1 MISESLFILLIVL
14 AILSAYAT
22 FKYAVPVWI
31 GGPFSAILF
40 ALVGLYSDAVFSNMG
55 NAHIVFTY
63 APIKIFAALCSLL
76 MIVGVFVHV
85 MTHGLDTEGDS

>member
-40 ALVGLYSDAVFSNMG
+40 ALVGLYSGAVYSNMG
-55 NAHIVFTY
+55 DSPIVFTY
-63 APIKIFAALCSLL
+63 VPIQIFSALCSLL
-76 MIVGVFVHV
+76 LIVGVFMHI
-85 MTHGLDTEGDS
+85 MAHGLDTEEAS

>member
-14 AILSAYAT
+14 AILSAYVT

-40 ALVGLYSDAVFSNMG
+40 ALVALYSGAVYSNMG
-55 NAHIVFTY
+55 DAPIVFSY
-63 APIKIFAALCSLL
+63 ASLQIFFALCSLL
-76 MIVGVFVHV
+76 LIVGVFIHV
-85 MTHGLDTEGDS
+85 MTHGLDGDIA

>member
-1 MISESLFILLIVL
+1 MISESLFTLLIIL

-40 ALVGLYSDAVFSNMG
+40 ALVALYSDAVYSNMG
-55 NAHIVFTY
+55 DAPIVFTY
-63 APIKIFAALCSLL
+63 APLQIFSALCSLL
-76 MIVGVFVHV
+76 LIVGVLIHV
-85 MTHGLDTEGDS
+85 MTHGLDGDIA